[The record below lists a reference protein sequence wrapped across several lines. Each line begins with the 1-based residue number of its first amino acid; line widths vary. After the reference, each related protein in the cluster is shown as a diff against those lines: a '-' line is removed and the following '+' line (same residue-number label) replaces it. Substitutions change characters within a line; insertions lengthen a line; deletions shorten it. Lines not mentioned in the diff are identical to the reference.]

1 MCVCACLGAC
11 ARLLRHTLL
20 SYAIAFLSVMS
31 LFALGNLMLK
41 FKRNQLKREVRAT
54 WTQTFIALGGVIVAL
69 MGNII
74 MNPEN
79 LLVFLWYFFAMAVL
93 VFGM

>member
-1 MCVCACLGAC
+1 V
-11 ARLLRHTLL
+11 RLLRHNLL

>member
-1 MCVCACLGAC
+1 
-11 ARLLRHTLL
+11 
-20 SYAIAFLSVMS
+20 MS

-54 WTQTFIALGGVIVAL
+54 WTQTFIALGGVIIAL

-93 VFGM
+93 VFGMCVLFSFVARCDRVTLQLHV

>member
-1 MCVCACLGAC
+1 MCVCACLCAC
-11 ARLLRHTLL
+11 VRSLRHTLL